1 MKVIICGA
9 GQVGYNLARYLATEQ
24 NDITII
30 DQSADLIQKINDNLD
45 VQAITGFASQPDVL
59 QQAGAANCDLLIA
72 VTQSDEVN
80 MVACQ
85 VAHTLFNVPTK
96 IARVRNQAYLAPHWA
111 SLFAREQMPIDHI
124 ISPEIE
130 VAHAITR
137 RLEVP
142 GALDM
147 IPLHHDKVK
156 VIGVLCNEACPVINT
171 PLRQLTG
178 VFPDLQIEVV
188 AIVRGDRMIVP
199 SANDEMLAGDEVYFV
214 AASDHVDRAMAV
226 FGFEELHARRV
237 AILGGGN
244 IGQFLARGI
253 ESRHP
258 HMAIRV
264 IEADRSRA
272 QMVAQRLN
280 KAIVLHGDG
289 LDPEILAEANVGG
302 SELFV
307 AVSNNDEVNILAS
320 VQAKRLGCRR
330 TVTLINRAGYASLIS
345 GLGIDA
351 LVNPR
356 AITVSR
362 ILQHVRRGRI
372 KAVHS
377 LRENAAEIIEAEAL
391 ETSRIVGQPIGEL
404 KLPKDS
410 KVGAIIRE
418 GAVIIPRPTTV
429 IKPRDHVVLLA
440 MQGSV
445 KKVERLFQVGLEY
458 FA

>member
-9 GQVGYNLARYLATEQ
+9 GQVGFNLARYMATEH
-24 NDITII
+24 NDITVI
-30 DQSADLIQKINDNLD
+30 DQSAELIQKINDNLD

-59 QQAGAANCDLLIA
+59 EQAGANSCDLLIA
-72 VTQSDEVN
+72 VTLSDEVN

-96 IARVRNQAYLAPHWA
+96 IARVRNQSYLSPRWA
-111 SLFAREQMPIDHI
+111 GLFAREQMPIDHI

-156 VIGVLCNEACPVINT
+156 VIGVLCGEACPVINT

-178 VFPDLQIEVV
+178 VFPDLHIEVV
-188 AIVRGDRMIVP
+188 AIVRNERMMVP
-199 SANDEMLAGDEVYFV
+199 SADDEMLAGDEVYFV
-214 AASDHVDRAMAV
+214 AASGHVDRAMAV
-226 FGFEELHARRV
+226 FGFEEMRARRIV
-237 AILGGGN
+237 ILGGGN
-244 IGQFLARGI
+244 IGQFLARDI
-253 ESRHP
+253 EARHP
-258 HMAIRV
+258 HITIRV
-264 IEADRSRA
+264 VEADRQRA
-272 QMVAQRLN
+272 QFVAQRLN

-289 LDPEILAEANVGG
+289 LDPDILTEANVGG

-307 AVSNNDEVNILAS
+307 AVSNLDEVNILAS

-330 TVTLINRAGYASLIS
+330 TVTLINKAVYSPLVTGM
-345 GLGIDA
+345 GIDA
-351 LVNPR
+351 VVNPR

-377 LRENAAEIIEAEAL
+377 LRENVAQIIEAEAL
-391 ETSRIVGQPIGEL
+391 ETSRIVGLPLAEL
-404 KLPKDS
+404 KLPKDT
-410 KVGAIIRE
+410 KIGAIIRNGE
-418 GAVIIPRPTTV
+418 VIIPRPTTT
-429 IKPRDHVVLLA
+429 IRPHDHVVLLA
-440 MQGSV
+440 MAEAV
-445 KKVERLFQVGLEY
+445 KKVERLFQVSLEY